1 MMKGFLY
8 LLSLFC
14 FVILMPVS
22 AQELTIKSF
31 IEKTNDLSASTYLR
45 NDLNGSPCAL
55 IKVQLASSGALFEG
69 YVVGDSDY
77 KTSEYWVYMPQG
89 SKRLKVKLEGY
100 LPLEVEFGDYGVNG
114 LEPKT
119 TYVLTITGV
128 INNTNQ
134 PQQARTQ
141 TGWIILD
148 SDPNGAAVYIDEE
161 FVGNTPLGNCKRPYG
176 VYTYRIEKPKY
187 HSVSGTFNLN
197 SGKYNKMEKLSPAFG
212 SIHISGGISGATVLL
227 DGNST
232 GKTTPC
238 TLEEIPSGSHTITLQ
253 KEKYAPRQLLATV
266 TDGNITELS
275 SNLEARFA
283 TVTITTLLG
292 AEIYLDGQRI
302 GTYSCTEDLMEGYH
316 DVEVKLVHHKNAT
329 KQFKVE
335 VGQDLAIDLKPIP
348 IYGSLD
354 VVSTPM
360 GARVSIDGKNYGE
373 TPLTV
378 NQLLEGEHK
387 VILSLEGYAMESKMV
402 NITETQTSTLT
413 VRMNEGGK
421 VVVRAER
428 DAVQKDGEFVTM
440 ENGHEYVDLG
450 LSVKWATCN
459 MGANK
464 PEELGDR
471 YAWGETETKSH
482 YSKTNYKWY
491 RKKGKHFY
499 ITRYSKKGENLLFDG
514 LNDIFL
520 IPECDSLTQLVPEDD
535 VAHVKWGGSWRMPT
549 RSEWEE
555 LYKNCFQIYTTLN
568 GVKVIRFKSKV
579 NGKIIYL
586 PNVYFTN
593 VENGS
598 ELTRNGCW
606 SSTLW
611 PGGDSNAFTNGTWDF
626 SSRFSGL
633 TVRPVCK

>member
-148 SDPNGAAVYIDEE
+148 SEPNGAAVYIDEE

-197 SGKYNKMEKLSPAFG
+197 SGKYNKTEKLSPAFG

-316 DVEVKLVHHKNAT
+316 DVEVKLAHHKNAT

-387 VILSLEGYAMESKMV
+387 VMFSLEDYAMEEKMV
-402 NITETQTSTLT
+402 NIIESQTSTLT
-413 VRMNEGGK
+413 VTMNKGHEVTLCLEKDEIYAEIKKAIDKERSKMDQGGTLTN
-421 VVVRAER
+421 VAL
-428 DAVQKDGEFVTM
+428 
-440 ENGHEYVDLG
+440 ENGHEYIDLG

-459 MGANK
+459 VGTNK
-464 PEELGDR
+464 PEKRGDY
-471 YAWGETETKSH
+471 YAWGETKTKRI
-482 YSKTNYKWY
+482 YTDANNKWL
-491 RKKGKHFY
+491 RKRGRWKFDEIKYGKINH
-499 ITRYSKKGENLLFDG
+499 LL
-514 LNDIFL
+514 
-520 IPECDSLTQLVPEDD
+520 QLELEDD
-535 VAHVKWGGSWRMPT
+535 VAHVKWGGSWRIPT
-549 RSEWEE
+549 ASEWEE
-555 LYKNCFQIYTTLN
+555 LKKKCDWMATAQN
-568 GVKVIRFKSKV
+568 GVKGFLVTSKV
-579 NGKIIYL
+579 NGNSIFLPDVDVNYNGDYL
-586 PNVYFTN
+586 PSGGY
-593 VENGS
+593 
-598 ELTRNGCW
+598 W
-606 SSTLW
+606 SSTLFKYDDLF
-611 PGGDSNAFTNGTWDF
+611 GISSNRKELRYF
-626 SSRFSGL
+626 GL
-633 TVRPVCK
+633 PVRPVCK